1 MPFFQ
6 RKSHLP
12 DLNRAMILKNVDSH
26 IRPGARIQNEREFE
40 IIVHCLRT
48 AKNND
53 VAMKQKWDSRGKIDK
68 GRKHSYIGLLS
79 RLWGVCE
86 GKKKKRDRGDY
97 KWYKKNEG
105 RTESKNMM
113 LKNWRSHEFIL
124 ALLKSMTSPI
134 FTIIDGK
141 LLKRHCIIYEM

>member
-86 GKKKKRDRGDY
+86 GKKKKETEVTTSDIRKMKEGQKVKIWCWKIGDHMSSY
-97 KWYKKNEG
+97 
-105 RTESKNMM
+105 
-113 LKNWRSHEFIL
+113 
-124 ALLKSMTSPI
+124 
-134 FTIIDGK
+134 
-141 LLKRHCIIYEM
+141 